1 MTYLW
6 STLGIIFLRRTVS
19 LKDKKKK
26 PTQQHQILLW
36 ELLNW
41 IHTFILVYYLDYN

>member
-6 STLGIIFLRRTVS
+6 STLGIILLRRTVS
-19 LKDKKKK
+19 LKDKKK

>member
-6 STLGIIFLRRTVS
+6 STLGIILLRRTVS
-19 LKDKKKK
+19 LKDKKN
-26 PTQQHQILLW
+26 PTQQHRILLW